1 MRAHHPIPAIVAS
14 GLVVSAVL
22 LAAWR
27 VLLEDAVFG
36 AVVGLLT
43 SAYLV
48 RHVVRKR
55 LVYDHLRDGSD
66 SSTSR
71 SVTAPAGSAARQ
83 VPTADVREASGAA

>member
-1 MRAHHPIPAIVAS
+1 MKAHHPIPAIVAS

-27 VLLEDAVFG
+27 GLPQGAVFG

-55 LVYDHLRDGSD
+55 LVYDRLRDGSD
-66 SSTSR
+66 GSTSR
-71 SVTAPAGSAARQ
+71 SIASAGSAGRQ
-83 VPTADVREASGAA
+83 TRTADVREASGAA